1 MFVLGPKEKVGNSP
15 SIITFLFVFYTFF
28 LLLSL
33 FTIRLVYGSSFFI
46 FLFRSSNGR
55 NNRKDKVL
63 VQDAADF
70 IGTGNESSLKDL
82 TLLREMGR
90 VPQHVSKIISQSIF
104 FFFFASGC
112 NINVYSIRCP
122 GQFTIS
128 SIWFDVE
135 SPTVMLS
142 NISSS

>member
-1 MFVLGPKEKVGNSP
+1 MFALGPKEKVGNSP
-15 SIITFLFVFYTFF
+15 SIITFLFVFYSFF
-28 LLLSL
+28 FLLSL

-46 FLFRSSNGR
+46 FLFRPSNGR

-104 FFFFASGC
+104 FFFLLPDA
-112 NINVYSIRCP
+112 I
-122 GQFTIS
+122 
-128 SIWFDVE
+128 
-135 SPTVMLS
+135 
-142 NISSS
+142 

>member
-1 MFVLGPKEKVGNSP
+1 MFALGPKEKVGNSP
-15 SIITFLFVFYTFF
+15 SIITFLFVFYSFFFFTFPFHDPFGLWIFF
-28 LLLSL
+28 L
-33 FTIRLVYGSSFFI
+33 FF
-46 FLFRSSNGR
+46 FFRPSNGR

-104 FFFFASGC
+104 FFFLLPDA
-112 NINVYSIRCP
+112 I
-122 GQFTIS
+122 
-128 SIWFDVE
+128 
-135 SPTVMLS
+135 
-142 NISSS
+142 